1 MSFPCEVI
9 HGPDTRHVKFQMI
22 FTRIN
27 LPQKIT
33 HEKCIDQ
40 DTFSA
45 SIYQIYLNTFF
56 MDLMALILRDKVA
69 LNAKQIIKCSKYY
82 M

>member
-1 MSFPCEVI
+1 MSFPGEVI
-9 HGPDTRHVKFQMI
+9 HGPDTRHVKFQMS

-33 HEKCIDQ
+33 REKCIDQ

-45 SIYQIYLNTFF
+45 SIYQNLFEYLFYGSDGLAFT
-56 MDLMALILRDKVA
+56 R
-69 LNAKQIIKCSKYY
+69 
-82 M
+82 